1 MTRRVMALVVLGVL
15 AVAGCSSSSEPSP
28 SLGPSVS
35 FTGTECV
42 YDGPSE
48 FDLNSTVTFTFTND
62 SDKGDVGFGV
72 MKFPEGVTAEEISAK
87 GMNKAVADAHSASMG
102 VKLPPTVKGT
112 EYQLTATFIETGQH
126 GINCFSLGG
135 NAIGADHVTMF
146 TVTE

>member
-1 MTRRVMALVVLGVL
+1 MIRRMTAFVVLGVL
-15 AVAGCSSSSEPSP
+15 AVAGCSSSSELSA

-62 SDKGDVGFGV
+62 SDTGDVGFSV
-72 MKFPEGVTAEEISAK
+72 MKFPEGVTAEEVSAK
-87 GMNKAVADAHSASMG
+87 GMNNAVADAHGASMG
-102 VKLPPTVKGT
+102 VKLPPTANGT

-126 GINCFSLGG
+126 GINCFGLSG

-146 TVTE
+146 TVTG